1 MLIKEVTGVGGGGG
15 RRASMVKGLDILIES
30 LAIAV

>member
-1 MLIKEVTGVGGGGG
+1 MLIKEVTGVGGGG